1 MSYSYESESG
11 TLSWNCYFDFKPCS
25 VLATAVTCLFFISS
39 FTVFPPLTSFVSVI
53 FETCGFL
60 FCQNILWGW
69 HASQNQRMHATCK
82 KSVRDR
88 QGCSFLSPC
97 HTLEARED
105 HQRCQRQIQMNYNL
119 EDDAIYLTAT
129 ARFYTSADAG
139 LNLLFWALF
148 HISSHAL

>member
-25 VLATAVTCLFFISS
+25 VSATAVTCLFVIS
-39 FTVFPPLTSFVSVI
+39 FTVFPPLTSFVSVR

-69 HASQNQRMHATCK
+69 HAGQNQRMHATCK

-88 QGCSFLSPC
+88 QGCSFLSPR
-97 HTLEARED
+97 HALEARED
-105 HQRCQRQIQMNYNL
+105 HQRCQLQIQINYNL
-119 EDDAIYLTAT
+119 EDDAVHLTST
-129 ARFYTSADAG
+129 ARFCTSANVS
-139 LNLLFWALF
+139 LNFLFFEPYFTYLLM
-148 HISSHAL
+148 H